1 MSQRDTRPIGGVYRL
16 GQVFTSGGMLS
27 TYTAYNRNTND
38 VVGLYVIECP
48 PTTDVQVVSQLL
60 QSLERR
66 RPIHSQHVLH
76 VYDWGMDGTR
86 AYIATDPPRGMTLRY
101 VLDNENIDLS
111 RGIDFIHQIAQ
122 GLKALHERGVVG
134 LDLRPQLIT
143 VDSVGVTDRVQL
155 DDVGLRSLLTTLGYV
170 SSQQIDDIAFLDP
183 RYAPP
188 EYINGGFIGPT
199 SDIYQLGLLLFEIV
213 TGRLPFVGRN
223 SAETGVLQS
232 TAEVPRMAQF
242 KHNTPTSIQELVDRA
257 LHKNPAARIPDA
269 ATFLT
274 MLDALQISRR
284 IVSGESARDTGTPT
298 APGGRVAGVTGEMP
312 PLEEDITLRATVI
325 GGMSPTPP
333 SANKQAPSSNAQAQ
347 NLMETA
353 ADTYGYLCYE
363 KDGVEQK
370 RYAIT
375 KKDVI
380 VGRVDPKRGM
390 SPDIDLSAID
400 VKMTV
405 SRQHA
410 RIRYEETFFYIEDLK
425 SRNKTRLGALVLVP
439 LKAELLQH
447 GDTVCLGSVCL
458 TFKIPGK
465 PDVPVF
471 KMGDKES

>member
-1 MSQRDTRPIGGVYRL
+1 MSQRDARLIGGVYRL

-27 TYTAYNRNTND
+27 IYTAYNRNTND
-38 VVGLYVIECP
+38 VVGLSVIECP
-48 PTTDVQVVSQLL
+48 PTIDPQVISQLL
-60 QSLERR
+60 QPLERR
-66 RPIHSQHVLH
+66 RLVQSQHVLH
-76 VYDWGMDGTR
+76 VYDWGVEGSR

-111 RGIDFIHQIAQ
+111 RGIDFIQQTAQ
-122 GLKALHERGVVG
+122 GLKALHEQGVVG

-143 VDSVGVTDRVQL
+143 VDAVGVTDRVQL

-170 SSQQIDDIAFLDP
+170 NSQQVDDIAFFDP

-188 EYINGGFIGPT
+188 EYINGGLASST

-242 KHNTPTSIQELVDRA
+242 KHDVPASIQELVDRA
-257 LHKNPAARIPDA
+257 LVKNPLARIPDA
-269 ATFLT
+269 ATFLA
-274 MLDALQISRR
+274 MLDALHISRR
-284 IVSGESARDTGTPT
+284 MPSGEWPRETGTPT
-298 APGGRVAGVTGEMP
+298 ARGTHTSGVTGEMP
-312 PLEEDITLRATVI
+312 PLEDDVTLRATLI
-325 GGMSPTPP
+325 GGIAPT
-333 SANKQAPSSNAQAQ
+333 APMSNADAQ
-347 NLMETA
+347 KQMETA
-353 ADTYGYLCYE
+353 ADAFGYLCYE

-370 RYAIT
+370 RYPIM

-380 VGRVDPKRGM
+380 VGRLDPKRGM

-400 VKMTV
+400 VKMTI

-425 SRNKTRLGALVLVP
+425 SRNKTRLGELVLVP

-471 KMGDKES
+471 RMGGAG